1 MIDIKNRPGY
11 TVDEYPY
18 PCIYKMVFGEDFYI
32 GQTVNLKQRI
42 RSHVQLLKSGRG
54 NIPMT
59 TAYESSG
66 GKFYV
71 EIVEDIKPEQD
82 HLYMNQREDYYIRT
96 LHPTLNGAPVANAIS
111 REEAEYYGFRK
122 THSKL
127 FSPVREDLIGM
138 TNLEAVKK
146 HREKLMEFKIRPY
159 IAEGQKIREYATAH
173 GMSVQGLFLEAVR
186 EYMAKHKA
194 PQK

>member
-1 MIDIKNRPGY
+1 MIQQKRGDIMRAL
-11 TVDEYPY
+11 
-18 PCIYKMVFGEDFYI
+18 I
-32 GQTVNLKQRI
+32 G
-42 RSHVQLLKSGRG
+42 
-54 NIPMT
+54 
-59 TAYESSG
+59 
-66 GKFYV
+66 
-71 EIVEDIKPEQD
+71 
-82 HLYMNQREDYYIRT
+82 
-96 LHPTLNGAPVANAIS
+96 
-111 REEAEYYGFRK
+111 REEK
-122 THSKL
+122 
-127 FSPVREDLIGM
+127 GM

>member
-32 GQTVNLKQRI
+32 GQTANLKKRI
-42 RSHVQLLKSGRG
+42 RQHVQALKSGKG
-54 NIPMT
+54 NYAMT
-59 TAYESSG
+59 AAYEAAG
-66 GKFYV
+66 GMFAV
-71 EIVEDIKPEQD
+71 EVVEDIKPEQD
-82 HLYMNQREDYYIRT
+82 HLYMNQRENYYIQT
-96 LHPTLNGAPVANAIS
+96 LHPTLNNAPVSNTYS
-111 REEAEYYGFRK
+111 REWAEKYEKGRHF
-122 THSKL
+122 L
-127 FSPVREDLIGM
+127 FEPVREDLIGM

-186 EYMAKHKA
+186 EYMAMHKA
-194 PQK
+194 PQE